1 MAATSGTHQSLQ
13 REVAQELDRRVAVMQ
28 ILADSPELKAWNLP
42 AFCQLIRSL
51 RDRDPVVLV
60 TREKLIA
67 TSRTPDCSVSQVS
80 NRVRNAFSEGAVIL
94 SDPFRGKQD
103 NTPIITLNMPV
114 QGGGHPR
121 KMACHRLAQDSSFLF
136 KPFRCRDCK

>member
-80 NRVRNAFSEGAVIL
+80 NRVR
-94 SDPFRGKQD
+94 GKQD

-121 KMACHRLAQDSSFLF
+121 KLACHRLAQDSSFLF